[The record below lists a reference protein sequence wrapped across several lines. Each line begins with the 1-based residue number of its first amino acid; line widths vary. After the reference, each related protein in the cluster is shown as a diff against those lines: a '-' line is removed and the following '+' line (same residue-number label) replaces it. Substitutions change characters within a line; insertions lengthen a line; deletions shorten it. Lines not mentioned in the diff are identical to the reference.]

1 MDPAAD
7 KRMDMYHTIHLKSV
21 GTIIDLPAE
30 DDKNEPESVS
40 AGEKRRVT
48 VHTPTEQNK
57 EVNDLKL
64 KRA

>member
-21 GTIIDLPAE
+21 GTIIDLPVE

-40 AGEKRRVT
+40 AGEKRRKSPNVRNNT
-48 VHTPTEQNK
+48 KKT
-57 EVNDLKL
+57 
-64 KRA
+64 

>member
-1 MDPAAD
+1 MVEAEG
-7 KRMDMYHTIHLKSV
+7 YLF
-21 GTIIDLPAE
+21 LPFKAM
-30 DDKNEPESVS
+30 
-40 AGEKRRVT
+40 VT

>member
-1 MDPAAD
+1 M
-7 KRMDMYHTIHLKSV
+7 KKNSIKKS
-21 GTIIDLPAE
+21 
-30 DDKNEPESVS
+30 KF
-40 AGEKRRVT
+40 VT